1 MNTSTPLR
9 VLVCGTNF
17 GRFYAEAA
25 RRRPGYELA
34 GILSRGSSASRA
46 YAERLGVPHY
56 TDAGD
61 LPADIDAA
69 CVAVGSSISGGQ
81 GTELARALMDRGIHV
96 LQEHP
101 VHLTELTDNLRHAR
115 RRGVRYRVNTHYPHV
130 APVRGFIDA
139 ARRLVARQRPL
150 FVDAATPVHLMHP
163 LVDILGQAMGTLRP
177 WRFADPAPLP
187 AGTGPQPFRSL
198 HGVFAGVPL
207 TLRVH
212 HQLDPSDR
220 DNHALHWHRV
230 CIGTEGGVLTLADTH
245 GPVLWSPRLHIGRDA
260 DRRFVLDGPGTGRLG
275 FATTSVAGN
284 TGTFRTVF
292 SDLWPE
298 AIGNALDGL
307 REAVEQGDDALRTGQ
322 YDLAVCRVWTDLATR
337 LGPPEIVRPATPR
350 PLAVSDVFPA
360 PEQTRADTD
369 RPSAD
374 TDRPSAD
381 TDRSSAD
388 TDRSSADTDRSS
400 ADTDRSSADTDRS
413 SADTDR
419 PRADRDPAGAR
430 PGTGRPGEDSA
441 PAPSDTSSYTPSAE
455 FFDLVAAE
463 HTATASAP
471 AIAELLA
478 DADLSTG
485 PVVDIGAGT
494 GLVTEAV
501 ARARPDAEI
510 LACEP
515 AVGMRAVL
523 TSRVFSDPDLR
534 SRVTV
539 TADAAPDLDLPDRV
553 SVVLLCGVLG
563 HLDADGR
570 ARLWRRVNRRLAP
583 GGLVVVELMRF
594 EEPSTLPETRL
605 ATATAG
611 RHRYEWSFAGAPDE
625 AEDGVMRLHSTWRV
639 YRDDATEAEREV
651 HDSYRW
657 ATFGLKDVV
666 AESGMTARALPT
678 RPGAPPLAVLTR
690 APDAPDTAHEP
701 ALPKARTA
709 PDGPGTPRATT
720 PFVSTPTST
729 STSTSTSR
737 DG

>member
-1 MNTSTPLR
+1 MSASTPFR

-25 RRRPGYELA
+25 ARRPGYALA
-34 GILSRGSSASRA
+34 GILSRGSAASRA
-46 YAERLGVPHY
+46 YARSLGVPFFP
-56 TDAGD
+56 DVDD

-81 GTELARALMDRGIHV
+81 GTELAKALMDRGIHV

-101 VHLTELTDNLRHAR
+101 VHLTELTDNLKHAR
-115 RRGVRYRVNTHYPHV
+115 LRGVQYRLNTHYPHV
-130 APVRGFIDA
+130 APVRAFIGA
-139 ARRLVARQRPL
+139 ARRLVAQQRPL

-177 WRFADPAPLP
+177 WRFADPAPRP
-187 AGTGPQPFRSL
+187 AEIGPQPFRSL

-220 DNHALHWHRV
+220 DNHALHWHR
-230 CIGTEGGVLTLADTH
+230 IALGTEGGVLTLADTH
-245 GPVLWSPRLHIGRDA
+245 GPVLWSPRLHIGRDT

-275 FATTSVAGN
+275 LGTTAVVGDP
-284 TGTFRTVF
+284 GTFRTVF
-292 SDLWPE
+292 SDLWPQ
-298 AIGNALDGL
+298 AVGSALDGL
-307 REAVEQGDDALRTGQ
+307 REAVEQGGDALRTGQ
-322 YDLAVCRVWTDLATR
+322 YELAVCRIWTDLAAR

-350 PLAVSDVFPA
+350 PLAVSDVFPVW
-360 PEQTRADTD
+360 EQTRPDTN
-369 RPSAD
+369 RPRPD
-374 TDRPSAD
+374 TN
-381 TDRSSAD
+381 
-388 TDRSSADTDRSS
+388 
-400 ADTDRSSADTDRS
+400 
-413 SADTDR
+413 R
-419 PRADRDPAGAR
+419 PRADRNAAGALPGNGHSRSDAR
-430 PGTGRPGEDSA
+430 PGSGPGPVRGRGTTVPGPATYGSA
-441 PAPSDTSSYTPSAE
+441 GTASDPAPPRRADTAPGQAPSGPENPSPYTPSAE

-463 HTATASAP
+463 HTVTASAP
-471 AIAELLA
+471 AIAALLA

-485 PVVDIGAGT
+485 PVIDIGAGT

-501 ARARPDAEI
+501 ARTRPDAEI

-539 TADAAPDLDLPDRV
+539 TADAAPDLDLPDQV

-570 ARLWRRVNRRLAP
+570 ARLWRELLRRLAP
-583 GGLVVVELMRF
+583 GGFVVVELMQF
-594 EEPSTLPETRL
+594 EEPLTFPETRL

-611 RHRYEWSFAGAPDE
+611 RHRYEWSFGGAPDE
-625 AEDGVMRLHSTWRV
+625 TETGVMRLHSTWRV
-639 YRDDATEAEREV
+639 YRDGATQAEREV

-657 ATFGLKDVV
+657 APFGLKDVV
-666 AESGMTARALPT
+666 AESGMTARTLPT

-690 APDAPDTAHEP
+690 APDASNTTPEPGRPD
-701 ALPKARTA
+701 ARTA
-709 PDGPGTPRATT
+709 PVAADSPRTATPHASS
-720 PFVSTPTST
+720 STDS
-729 STSTSTSR
+729 
-737 DG
+737 

>member
-1 MNTSTPLR
+1 MTNPSTPFR

-25 RRRPGYELA
+25 HRRPGYAPA
-34 GILSRGSSASRA
+34 GILSRGSAASRA

-56 TDAGD
+56 THTDD

-69 CVAVGSSISGGQ
+69 CVAVGSAISGGG

-101 VHLTELTDNLRHAR
+101 VHLTELTDNLTHAR
-115 RRGVRYRVNTHYPHV
+115 RRGVQYRLNTHYPHV
-130 APVRGFIDA
+130 SPVRGFIDA
-139 ARRLVARQRPL
+139 ARRLVAQQRPL
-150 FVDAATPVHLMHP
+150 FVDAATPIHLMHP
-163 LVDILGQAMGTLRP
+163 LVDILGRAMGTLRP

-187 AGTGPQPFRSL
+187 AAVGPQPFRSL
-198 HGVFAGVPL
+198 HGMLAGVPL

-220 DNHALHWHRV
+220 DNHALHWHR
-230 CIGTEGGVLTLADTH
+230 ISLGTEGGVLTLADTH
-245 GPVLWSPRLHIGRDA
+245 GPVLWSPRLHVGRDA

-275 FATTSVAGN
+275 LGTTAVVGT

-292 SDLWPE
+292 TDLWPE
-298 AIGNALDGL
+298 AVGSALDGL
-307 REAVEQGDDALRTGQ
+307 REAVEQGGDALRTGQ
-322 YDLAVCRVWTDLATR
+322 YDLAVCRIWTDLAAR

-350 PLAVSDVFPA
+350 PLALSDVFPA
-360 PEQTRADTD
+360 AERARADTA
-369 RPSAD
+369 R
-374 TDRPSAD
+374 TDD
-381 TDRSSAD
+381 TDRSDAHRADD
-388 TDRSSADTDRSS
+388 TDRAPGPASAS
-400 ADTDRSSADTDRS
+400 
-413 SADTDR
+413 
-419 PRADRDPAGAR
+419 P
-430 PGTGRPGEDSA
+430 
-441 PAPSDTSSYTPSAE
+441 YTPSAE

-471 AIAELLA
+471 AVAALLA

-539 TADAAPDLDLPDRV
+539 SADAAPDLDLPDQV

-570 ARLWRRVNRRLAP
+570 ARLWRRLNRRLAP
-583 GGLVVVELMRF
+583 GGLVVVELMQF
-594 EEPSTLPETRL
+594 EEPSALPETRL

-611 RHRYEWSFAGAPDE
+611 RNRYEWSFGAAPDE
-625 AEDGVMRLHSTWRV
+625 TEDGVMRLHSTWRV
-639 YRDDATEAEREV
+639 YREDATEAEREV

-657 ATFGLKDVV
+657 EPFGLKDVV
-666 AESGMTARALPT
+666 AESGMTARTLPT

-690 APDAPDTAHEP
+690 APDAPD
-701 ALPKARTA
+701 A
-709 PDGPGTPRATT
+709 PDTRAPATT
-720 PFVSTPTST
+720 STH
-729 STSTSTSR
+729 
-737 DG
+737 D

>member
-1 MNTSTPLR
+1 MSEPTPLR

-17 GRFYAEAA
+17 GRFYAEAV
-25 RRRPGYELA
+25 RRRPGYTLA
-34 GILSRGSSASRA
+34 GILSRGSAASRA
-46 YAERLGVPHY
+46 YAESLGVPFH
-56 TDAGD
+56 TDVGD
-61 LPADIDAA
+61 LPDGIDAA
-69 CVAVGSSISGGQ
+69 CVAVSSSISGGR

-101 VHLTELTDNLRHAR
+101 VHLTELTGNLTHAR
-115 RRGVRYRVNTHYPHV
+115 RRGVQYRLNTHYPHV
-130 APVRGFIDA
+130 APVRAFVDA

-163 LVDILGQAMGTLRP
+163 LVDILGRATGTLRP

-187 AGTGPQPFRSL
+187 AGIGPQPFRSL

-220 DNHALHWHRV
+220 DNHALHWHR
-230 CIGTEGGVLTLADTH
+230 ISLGTEGGVLTLADTH

-260 DRRFVLDGPGTGRLG
+260 DRRFVLDGAGTGRLG
-275 FATTSVAGN
+275 LGTTAVIGN

-298 AIGNALDGL
+298 AIGTALDGL
-307 REAVEQGDDALRTGQ
+307 REAVAEGGDALRAGQ
-322 YDLAVCRVWTDLATR
+322 YDLAVCRIWTDLAAR

-360 PEQTRADTD
+360 PERSPRDTAPRSAPGAPTGGRATADPGPAAGPGHHPPEAPSPRPADT
-369 RPSAD
+369 
-374 TDRPSAD
+374 
-381 TDRSSAD
+381 
-388 TDRSSADTDRSS
+388 
-400 ADTDRSSADTDRS
+400 
-413 SADTDR
+413 
-419 PRADRDPAGAR
+419 
-430 PGTGRPGEDSA
+430 A
-441 PAPSDTSSYTPSAE
+441 PYSPSAE

-471 AIAELLA
+471 AVAALLA
-478 DADLSTG
+478 DADLSAG

-510 LACEP
+510 IACEP
-515 AVGMRAVL
+515 SVGMRAVL
-523 TSRVFSDPDLR
+523 TSRVFSDADLR
-534 SRVTV
+534 TRVTV
-539 TADAAPDLDLPDRV
+539 TADAAPDLDLPDRI

-563 HLDADGR
+563 HLDADAR
-570 ARLWRRVNRRLAP
+570 ARLWRRLNRRLAP
-583 GGLVVVELMRF
+583 GGLVVVELMQF
-594 EEPSTLPETRL
+594 ERPSTLPETRL

-611 RHRYEWSFAGAPDE
+611 RLRYEWSFAGAPDE
-625 AEDGVMRLHSTWRV
+625 TEDGVMRLRSTWRV
-639 YRDDATEAEREV
+639 YRDGAGQPEREV

-657 ATFGLKDVV
+657 TPFALADVV
-666 AESGMTARALPT
+666 AESGMTARTLPT

-690 APDAPDTAHEP
+690 TPDASEP
-701 ALPKARTA
+701 ATGPHLPPARTA
-709 PDGPGTPRATT
+709 PEARDTPRPTT
-720 PFVSTPTST
+720 AQISSSSTT
-729 STSTSTSR
+729 

>member
-1 MNTSTPLR
+1 MTNPSTPFR

-25 RRRPGYELA
+25 HRRPGYAPA
-34 GILSRGSSASRA
+34 GILSRGSAASRA

-56 TDAGD
+56 THTDD

-69 CVAVGSSISGGQ
+69 CVAVGSAISGGG

-101 VHLTELTDNLRHAR
+101 VHLTELTDNLTHAR
-115 RRGVRYRVNTHYPHV
+115 RRGVQYRLNTHYPHV
-130 APVRGFIDA
+130 SPVRGFIDA
-139 ARRLVARQRPL
+139 ARRLVAQQRPL
-150 FVDAATPVHLMHP
+150 FVDAATPIHLMHP
-163 LVDILGQAMGTLRP
+163 LVDILGRALGTLRP

-187 AGTGPQPFRSL
+187 AAVGPQPFRSL
-198 HGVFAGVPL
+198 HGMLAGVPL

-220 DNHALHWHRV
+220 DNHALHWHR
-230 CIGTEGGVLTLADTH
+230 ISLGTEGGVLTLADTH
-245 GPVLWSPRLHIGRDA
+245 GPVLWSPRLHVGRDA

-275 FATTSVAGN
+275 LGTTAVVGT

-292 SDLWPE
+292 TDLWPE
-298 AIGNALDGL
+298 AVGSALDGL
-307 REAVEQGDDALRTGQ
+307 REAVEQGGDALRTGQ
-322 YDLAVCRVWTDLATR
+322 YDLAVCRIWTDLAAR

-350 PLAVSDVFPA
+350 PLALSDVFPA
-360 PEQTRADTD
+360 AERARADTA
-369 RPSAD
+369 R
-374 TDRPSAD
+374 TDD
-381 TDRSSAD
+381 TDRSDAHRADD
-388 TDRSSADTDRSS
+388 TDRTSGPASAS
-400 ADTDRSSADTDRS
+400 
-413 SADTDR
+413 
-419 PRADRDPAGAR
+419 P
-430 PGTGRPGEDSA
+430 
-441 PAPSDTSSYTPSAE
+441 YTPSAE

-471 AIAELLA
+471 AVAALLA

-539 TADAAPDLDLPDRV
+539 SADAAPDLVLPDQV

-570 ARLWRRVNRRLAP
+570 ARLWRRLNRRLAP
-583 GGLVVVELMRF
+583 GGLVVVELMQF
-594 EEPSTLPETRL
+594 EEPSALPETRL

-611 RHRYEWSFAGAPDE
+611 RNRYEWSFGAAPDE
-625 AEDGVMRLHSTWRV
+625 TEDGVMRLHSTWRV
-639 YRDDATEAEREV
+639 YREDATEAEREV

-657 ATFGLKDVV
+657 EPFGLKDVV
-666 AESGMTARALPT
+666 AESGMTARTLPT

-690 APDAPDTAHEP
+690 APDAPD
-701 ALPKARTA
+701 A
-709 PDGPGTPRATT
+709 PDTRAPATT
-720 PFVSTPTST
+720 STHH
-729 STSTSTSR
+729 
-737 DG
+737 

>member
-1 MNTSTPLR
+1 MSASRPFR

-25 RRRPGYELA
+25 GRRPGYALA
-34 GILSRGSSASRA
+34 GILSRGSAASRR
-46 YAERLGVPHY
+46 YARSLGVPFY
-56 TDAGD
+56 PDVDD
-61 LPADIDAA
+61 LPAGIDAA
-69 CVAVGSSISGGQ
+69 CVAVSSSISGGQ

-101 VHLTELTDNLRHAR
+101 VHLTELTDNLTHAR
-115 RRGVRYRVNTHYPHV
+115 RRGVQYRLNTHYPHV
-130 APVRGFIDA
+130 APVRAFIGA
-139 ARRLVARQRPL
+139 ARRLVAQQRPL

-187 AGTGPQPFRSL
+187 AEIGPQPFRSL

-220 DNHALHWHRV
+220 DNHALHWHR
-230 CIGTEGGVLTLADTH
+230 ISLGTEGGVLTLADTH
-245 GPVLWSPRLHIGRDA
+245 GPVLWSPRLHIGRDT

-275 FATTSVAGN
+275 LGTTAVVGN
-284 TGTFRTVF
+284 AGTFRTVF

-298 AIGNALDGL
+298 AIGSALDDL
-307 REAVEQGDDALRTGQ
+307 REAVEHGRDALRAGQ
-322 YDLAVCRVWTDLATR
+322 YQLAVCRVWTDLAAR

-360 PEQTRADTD
+360 REETRTDTNRPRAGRNPAGALPGNGHSRPDARPGSGPGPVRGRMATAPGPATHGSADTASEPAPPRRADTA
-369 RPSAD
+369 PGQA
-374 TDRPSAD
+374 P
-381 TDRSSAD
+381 
-388 TDRSSADTDRSS
+388 
-400 ADTDRSSADTDRS
+400 
-413 SADTDR
+413 
-419 PRADRDPAGAR
+419 PGPAN
-430 PGTGRPGEDSA
+430 
-441 PAPSDTSSYTPSAE
+441 PAPYTPSAE
-455 FFDLVAAE
+455 FFDLVAAG
-463 HTATASAP
+463 HTATASGP
-471 AIAELLA
+471 AIAALLA
-478 DADLSTG
+478 DADLSHG

-515 AVGMRAVL
+515 AAGMRAVL

-534 SRVTV
+534 SRVTI
-539 TADAAPDLDLPDRV
+539 TADAAPDLDLPDQI

-563 HLDADGR
+563 HLDAAGR
-570 ARLWRRVNRRLAP
+570 ARLWRELTRRLAP
-583 GGLVVVELMRF
+583 GGLVVVELMQF
-594 EEPSTLPETRL
+594 AEPLTLPETRF

-611 RHRYEWSFAGAPDE
+611 RHRYEWSFGGAPDE
-625 AEDGVMRLHSTWRV
+625 TETGVMRLHSTWRV
-639 YRDDATEAEREV
+639 YRDGATRAEREV

-657 ATFGLKDVV
+657 APFGLKDVE
-666 AESGMTARALPT
+666 AESGLTARTLPT

-690 APDAPDTAHEP
+690 APDASDTTNGP
-701 ALPKARTA
+701 GPSDARTA
-709 PDGPGTPRATT
+709 PAAPRTATPL
-720 PFVSTPTST
+720 VSAST
-729 STSTSTSR
+729 DSEVPS
-737 DG
+737 

>member
-1 MNTSTPLR
+1 MTDTSATFR

-25 RRRPGYELA
+25 HRRPGYAPA
-34 GILSRGSSASRA
+34 GILSRGSAASRA

-56 TDAGD
+56 TDTD
-61 LPADIDAA
+61 HLPAGIDAA
-69 CVAVGSSISGGQ
+69 CVAVSSAISGGG

-101 VHLTELTDNLRHAR
+101 VHLTELTDNLTHAR
-115 RRGVRYRVNTHYPHV
+115 RRGVQYRLNTHYPHV

-139 ARRLVARQRPL
+139 ARRLVAQQRPL
-150 FVDAATPVHLMHP
+150 FVDAATPIHLMHP
-163 LVDILGQAMGTLRP
+163 LVDILGRAMGTLRP

-187 AGTGPQPFRSL
+187 AAVGPQPFRSL
-198 HGVFAGVPL
+198 HGMLAGVPL

-220 DNHALHWHRV
+220 DNHALHWHR
-230 CIGTEGGVLTLADTH
+230 ISLGTEGGVLTLADTH
-245 GPVLWSPRLHIGRDA
+245 GPVLWSPRLHVGRDT

-275 FATTSVAGN
+275 LGTTAVVGT

-292 SDLWPE
+292 TDLWPE
-298 AIGNALDGL
+298 AVGSALDGL
-307 REAVEQGDDALRTGQ
+307 REAVEQGGDALRTGQ
-322 YDLAVCRVWTDLATR
+322 YDLAVCRIWTDLAAR

-350 PLAVSDVFPA
+350 PLALSDVFPA
-360 PEQTRADTD
+360 PEQARAGTARTDAHRADD
-369 RPSAD
+369 
-374 TDRPSAD
+374 
-381 TDRSSAD
+381 
-388 TDRSSADTDRSS
+388 
-400 ADTDRSSADTDRS
+400 
-413 SADTDR
+413 
-419 PRADRDPAGAR
+419 
-430 PGTGRPGEDSA
+430 TGRTRGPASA
-441 PAPSDTSSYTPSAE
+441 SPYTPSAE

-471 AIAELLA
+471 AVAALLA
-478 DADLSTG
+478 DADLSNG

-539 TADAAPDLDLPDRV
+539 TADAAPDLDLPERV

-570 ARLWRRVNRRLAP
+570 ALLWRRLNRRLAP
-583 GGLVVVELMRF
+583 GGLVVVELMQF
-594 EEPSTLPETRL
+594 EEPLTLPEARL

-611 RHRYEWSFAGAPDE
+611 RHRYEWSFGAAPDE
-625 AEDGVMRLHSTWRV
+625 TEDGVMRLHSTWRV
-639 YRDDATEAEREV
+639 YREDATEAEREV

-657 ATFGLKDVV
+657 EPFGLKDVV
-666 AESGMTARALPT
+666 AESGMTARTLPT

-690 APDAPDTAHEP
+690 APDAPDTP
-701 ALPKARTA
+701 APATA
-709 PDGPGTPRATT
+709 
-720 PFVSTPTST
+720 STH
-729 STSTSTSR
+729 
-737 DG
+737 G

>member
-1 MNTSTPLR
+1 MNTSTPFR

-17 GRFYAEAA
+17 GRFYAEAVH
-25 RRRPGYELA
+25 RRPGYAPA
-34 GILSRGSSASRA
+34 GILSRGSAASRA
-46 YAERLGVPHY
+46 CAERLGVPHY
-56 TDAGD
+56 TDVAD
-61 LPADIDAA
+61 LPAGIDAA
-69 CVAVGSSISGGQ
+69 CVAVSSAISGGQ

-101 VHLTELTDNLRHAR
+101 VHLTELTDNLTHAR
-115 RRGVRYRVNTHYPHV
+115 RRGVQYRLNTHYPHV
-130 APVRGFIDA
+130 APVRDFVDA
-139 ARRLVARQRPL
+139 ARRLVAQQRPL

-163 LVDILGQAMGTLRP
+163 LVDVLGRAMGTLRP

-187 AGTGPQPFRSL
+187 ADIGPQPFRTL
-198 HGVFAGVPL
+198 HGMLAGVPL

-220 DNHALHWHRV
+220 DNHALHWHRIS
-230 CIGTEGGVLTLADTH
+230 IGTEGGVLTLADTH
-245 GPVLWSPRLHIGRDA
+245 GPVLWSPRLHVGRDA
-260 DRRFVLDGPGTGRLG
+260 DRRFVLDGPGTGHLG
-275 FATTSVAGN
+275 LGTTAVVGT

-298 AIGNALDGL
+298 AVGHALDGL
-307 REAVEQGDDALRTGQ
+307 RAAVEQGGDALRAGQ
-322 YDLAVCRVWTDLATR
+322 YDLAVCRIWTDLAAR
-337 LGPPEIVRPATPR
+337 LGPPDIVRPATPR

-360 PEQTRADTD
+360 PEGTRADTD
-369 RPSAD
+369 RVDTARINTHRTATDGADPDGAD
-374 TDRPSAD
+374 THRTATDGAD
-381 TDRSSAD
+381 AHRTRAPSSA
-388 TDRSSADTDRSS
+388 S
-400 ADTDRSSADTDRS
+400 
-413 SADTDR
+413 
-419 PRADRDPAGAR
+419 P
-430 PGTGRPGEDSA
+430 
-441 PAPSDTSSYTPSAE
+441 YTPSAE

-471 AIAELLA
+471 AVAALLA
-478 DADLSTG
+478 DADLSGG

-539 TADAAPDLDLPDRV
+539 TGDAAPDLELPDRV
-553 SVVLLCGVLG
+553 SAVLLCGVLG

-570 ARLWRRVNRRLAP
+570 ARLWRRLNRRLAP
-583 GGLVVVELMRF
+583 GGLVVVELMQF
-594 EEPSTLPETRL
+594 EEPLTLPETRL
-605 ATATAG
+605 ATTTAG
-611 RHRYEWSFAGAPDE
+611 RHRYEWSFGGAPDE
-625 AEDGVMRLHSTWRV
+625 TEDGVMRLHSTWRV

-657 ATFGLKDVV
+657 APFGLKEVV
-666 AESGMTARALPT
+666 AESGMTARTLPT

-690 APDAPDTAHEP
+690 APDAPNTP
-701 ALPKARTA
+701 AP
-709 PDGPGTPRATT
+709 
-720 PFVSTPTST
+720 VST
-729 STSTSTSR
+729 STH
-737 DG
+737 G

>member
-1 MNTSTPLR
+1 MTDTSAPFR

-25 RRRPGYELA
+25 HRRPGYAPA
-34 GILSRGSSASRA
+34 GILSRGSAASRA

-56 TDAGD
+56 TDIDD

-69 CVAVGSSISGGQ
+69 CVAVSSAISGGG

-101 VHLTELTDNLRHAR
+101 LHLTELTDNLTHAR
-115 RRGVRYRVNTHYPHV
+115 RRGVQYRLNTHYPHV
-130 APVRGFIDA
+130 SPVRGFIDA
-139 ARRLVARQRPL
+139 ARRLVAQQRPL
-150 FVDAATPVHLMHP
+150 FVDAATPIHLMHP
-163 LVDILGQAMGTLRP
+163 LVDILGRAMGTLRP

-187 AGTGPQPFRSL
+187 AAVGPQPFRSL
-198 HGVFAGVPL
+198 HGMLAGVPL

-220 DNHALHWHRV
+220 DNHALHWHR
-230 CIGTEGGVLTLADTH
+230 ISLGTEGGVLTLADTH
-245 GPVLWSPRLHIGRDA
+245 GPVLWSPRLHVGRDT

-275 FATTSVAGN
+275 LGTTAVVGT

-292 SDLWPE
+292 TDLWPE
-298 AIGNALDGL
+298 AVGSALDGL
-307 REAVEQGDDALRTGQ
+307 REAVEQGGDALRTGQ
-322 YDLAVCRVWTDLATR
+322 YDLAVCRIWTDLAAR

-350 PLAVSDVFPA
+350 PLALSDVFPA
-360 PEQTRADTD
+360 PEQARTDTARTDAHRTDHTDRTDAHRSDDTD
-369 RPSAD
+369 RTPG
-374 TDRPSAD
+374 
-381 TDRSSAD
+381 
-388 TDRSSADTDRSS
+388 
-400 ADTDRSSADTDRS
+400 
-413 SADTDR
+413 
-419 PRADRDPAGAR
+419 PAGAS
-430 PGTGRPGEDSA
+430 P
-441 PAPSDTSSYTPSAE
+441 YTPSAE

-471 AIAELLA
+471 AVAALLA

-515 AVGMRAVL
+515 AAGMRAVL

-539 TADAAPDLDLPDRV
+539 TADAAPDLDLPDQV

-563 HLDADGR
+563 HLDAAGR
-570 ARLWRRVNRRLAP
+570 ALLWQRLNRRLAP
-583 GGLVVVELMRF
+583 GGLVVVELMQF
-594 EEPSTLPETRL
+594 EEPLTLPETRL

-611 RHRYEWSFAGAPDE
+611 RHRYEWSFGAAPDE
-625 AEDGVMRLHSTWRV
+625 TEDGVMRLHSTWRV
-639 YRDDATEAEREV
+639 YREDATEAEREV

-657 ATFGLKDVV
+657 EPFGLKDVV
-666 AESGMTARALPT
+666 AESGMTARPLPT

-690 APDAPDTAHEP
+690 APDAPD
-701 ALPKARTA
+701 AL
-709 PDGPGTPRATT
+709 DGPDTPAPATT
-720 PFVSTPTST
+720 STH
-729 STSTSTSR
+729 
-737 DG
+737 G

>member
-1 MNTSTPLR
+1 MNTSTPFG

-25 RRRPGYELA
+25 HRRPGYAPA
-34 GILSRGSSASRA
+34 GILSRGSAASRA
-46 YAERLGVPHY
+46 CAERLGVPHY
-56 TDAGD
+56 TDVDD
-61 LPADIDAA
+61 LPAGIDAA
-69 CVAVGSSISGGQ
+69 CVAVSSAISGGQ

-101 VHLTELTDNLRHAR
+101 VHLTELTDNLTHAR
-115 RRGVRYRVNTHYPHV
+115 RRGVQYRLNTHYPHV
-130 APVRGFIDA
+130 APVRDFVEA
-139 ARRLVARQRPL
+139 ARRLVAQQRPL

-163 LVDILGQAMGTLRP
+163 LIDILGRAMGTLRP

-187 AGTGPQPFRSL
+187 ADIGPQPFRSL
-198 HGVFAGVPL
+198 HGMLAGVPL

-220 DNHALHWHRV
+220 DNHALHWHRIS
-230 CIGTEGGVLTLADTH
+230 IGTEGGVLTLADTH
-245 GPVLWSPRLHIGRDA
+245 GPVLWSPRLHVGRDA

-275 FATTSVAGN
+275 LGTTAVVGT

-298 AIGNALDGL
+298 AVGHALDGL
-307 REAVEQGDDALRTGQ
+307 RAAVEQGGDALRTGQ
-322 YDLAVCRVWTDLATR
+322 YDLAVCRIWTDLAAR
-337 LGPPEIVRPATPR
+337 LGPPDIVRPATPR

-360 PEQTRADTD
+360 PDPARTDPARTDVHRIDPEDGAGPHRAQV
-369 RPSAD
+369 P
-374 TDRPSAD
+374 
-381 TDRSSAD
+381 SSA
-388 TDRSSADTDRSS
+388 S
-400 ADTDRSSADTDRS
+400 
-413 SADTDR
+413 
-419 PRADRDPAGAR
+419 P
-430 PGTGRPGEDSA
+430 
-441 PAPSDTSSYTPSAE
+441 YTPSAE
-455 FFDLVAAE
+455 FFDLVAAG

-471 AIAELLA
+471 AVAELLA
-478 DADLSTG
+478 DADLSGG

-534 SRVTV
+534 ARVTV
-539 TADAAPDLDLPDRV
+539 TADAAPDLELPDRV
-553 SVVLLCGVLG
+553 SAVLLCGVLG
-563 HLDADGR
+563 HLDAAGR
-570 ARLWRRVNRRLAP
+570 ARLWRRLNRRLAP
-583 GGLVVVELMRF
+583 GGLVVVELMQF
-594 EEPSTLPETRL
+594 EEPLTLPETRL

-611 RHRYEWSFAGAPDE
+611 RHRYEWSFGGAPDE
-625 AEDGVMRLHSTWRV
+625 TEDGVMRLHSTWRV
-639 YRDDATEAEREV
+639 YRDDATEAAREV

-657 ATFGLKDVV
+657 APFGLKDVA

-690 APDAPDTAHEP
+690 APD
-701 ALPKARTA
+701 
-709 PDGPGTPRATT
+709 TPNT
-720 PFVSTPTST
+720 PVPVSTPTH
-729 STSTSTSR
+729 
-737 DG
+737 G

>member
-1 MNTSTPLR
+1 MTNPSTPFR

-25 RRRPGYELA
+25 HRRPGYAPA
-34 GILSRGSSASRA
+34 GILSRGSAASRA

-56 TDAGD
+56 THTDD

-69 CVAVGSSISGGQ
+69 CVAVGSAISGGG

-101 VHLTELTDNLRHAR
+101 VHLTELTDNLTHAR
-115 RRGVRYRVNTHYPHV
+115 RRGVQYRLNTHYPHV
-130 APVRGFIDA
+130 SPVRGFIDA
-139 ARRLVARQRPL
+139 ARRLVAQQRPL
-150 FVDAATPVHLMHP
+150 FVDAATPIHLMHP
-163 LVDILGQAMGTLRP
+163 LVDILGRAMGTLRP

-187 AGTGPQPFRSL
+187 AAVGPQPFRSL
-198 HGVFAGVPL
+198 HGMLAGVPL

-220 DNHALHWHRV
+220 DNHALHWHR
-230 CIGTEGGVLTLADTH
+230 ISLGTEGGVLTLADTH
-245 GPVLWSPRLHIGRDA
+245 GPVLWSPRLHVGRDA

-275 FATTSVAGN
+275 LGTTAVVGT

-292 SDLWPE
+292 TDLWPE
-298 AIGNALDGL
+298 AVGSALDGL
-307 REAVEQGDDALRTGQ
+307 REAVEQGGDALRTGQ
-322 YDLAVCRVWTDLATR
+322 YDLAVCRIWTDLAAR

-350 PLAVSDVFPA
+350 PLALSDVFPA
-360 PEQTRADTD
+360 AERARADTA
-369 RPSAD
+369 R
-374 TDRPSAD
+374 TDD
-381 TDRSSAD
+381 TDRSDAHRADD
-388 TDRSSADTDRSS
+388 TDRASGPASAS
-400 ADTDRSSADTDRS
+400 
-413 SADTDR
+413 
-419 PRADRDPAGAR
+419 P
-430 PGTGRPGEDSA
+430 
-441 PAPSDTSSYTPSAE
+441 YTPSAE

-471 AIAELLA
+471 AVAALLA

-539 TADAAPDLDLPDRV
+539 SADAAPDLDLPDQV

-570 ARLWRRVNRRLAP
+570 ARLWRRLNRRLAP
-583 GGLVVVELMRF
+583 GGLVVVELMQF
-594 EEPSTLPETRL
+594 EEPSALPETRL

-611 RHRYEWSFAGAPDE
+611 RNRYEWSFGAAPDE
-625 AEDGVMRLHSTWRV
+625 TEDGVMRLHSTWRV
-639 YRDDATEAEREV
+639 YREDATEAEREV

-657 ATFGLKDVV
+657 EPFGLKDVV
-666 AESGMTARALPT
+666 AESGMTTRPLPT

-690 APDAPDTAHEP
+690 APDAPDTP
-701 ALPKARTA
+701 AP
-709 PDGPGTPRATT
+709 ATT
-720 PFVSTPTST
+720 STH
-729 STSTSTSR
+729 
-737 DG
+737 D

>member
-1 MNTSTPLR
+1 MSEPTPLR

-17 GRFYAEAA
+17 GRFYAEAV
-25 RRRPGYELA
+25 RRRPGYTLA
-34 GILSRGSSASRA
+34 GILSRGSAASRA
-46 YAERLGVPHY
+46 YAESLGVPFH
-56 TDAGD
+56 TDVGD
-61 LPADIDAA
+61 LPDGIDAA
-69 CVAVGSSISGGQ
+69 CVAVGSSISGDR

-101 VHLTELTDNLRHAR
+101 VHLTELTGNLTHAR
-115 RRGVRYRVNTHYPHV
+115 RRGVQYRLNTHYPHV
-130 APVRGFIDA
+130 APVRAFVDA

-163 LVDILGQAMGTLRP
+163 LVDILGRATGTLRP

-187 AGTGPQPFRSL
+187 AGIGPQPFRSL

-220 DNHALHWHRV
+220 DNHALHWHR
-230 CIGTEGGVLTLADTH
+230 ISLGTEGGVLTLADTH

-260 DRRFVLDGPGTGRLG
+260 DRRFVLDGAGTGRLG
-275 FATTSVAGN
+275 LGTTAVIGN

-298 AIGNALDGL
+298 AIGTALDGL
-307 REAVEQGDDALRTGQ
+307 REAVAEGGDALRAGQ
-322 YDLAVCRVWTDLATR
+322 YDLAVCRIWTDLAAR

-360 PEQTRADTD
+360 PERSPRDTAPRPGPDTPTGGRATADPGPAAGPGRPPAEAPSPRPADT
-369 RPSAD
+369 
-374 TDRPSAD
+374 
-381 TDRSSAD
+381 
-388 TDRSSADTDRSS
+388 
-400 ADTDRSSADTDRS
+400 
-413 SADTDR
+413 
-419 PRADRDPAGAR
+419 
-430 PGTGRPGEDSA
+430 A
-441 PAPSDTSSYTPSAE
+441 PYSPSAE

-463 HTATASAP
+463 HTATASVP
-471 AIAELLA
+471 AVAALLA
-478 DADLSTG
+478 DADLSAG

-510 LACEP
+510 IACEP
-515 AVGMRAVL
+515 SVGMRAVL
-523 TSRVFSDPDLR
+523 TSRVFSDADLR
-534 SRVTV
+534 TRVTV
-539 TADAAPDLDLPDRV
+539 TADAAPDLDLPDRI

-563 HLDADGR
+563 HLDADAR
-570 ARLWRRVNRRLAP
+570 ARLWRRLNRRLAP
-583 GGLVVVELMRF
+583 GGLVVVELMQF
-594 EEPSTLPETRL
+594 ERPSTLPETRL

-625 AEDGVMRLHSTWRV
+625 TEDGVMRLRSTWRV
-639 YRDDATEAEREV
+639 YRDGAGQPEREV

-657 ATFGLKDVV
+657 TPFAPADVV
-666 AESGMTARALPT
+666 AESGMTARTLPT

-690 APDAPDTAHEP
+690 TPDASEP
-701 ALPKARTA
+701 ATGPHLPPARTA
-709 PDGPGTPRATT
+709 PEARDTPRPTT
-720 PFVSTPTST
+720 AQISSSSSTT
-729 STSTSTSR
+729 

>member
-1 MNTSTPLR
+1 MNTSTPFR

-25 RRRPGYELA
+25 HRRPGYAPA
-34 GILSRGSSASRA
+34 GILSRGSAASRA
-46 YAERLGVPHY
+46 CAERLGVPHY
-56 TDAGD
+56 TDVDD
-61 LPADIDAA
+61 LPAGIDAA
-69 CVAVGSSISGGQ
+69 CVAVSSAISGGQ

-101 VHLTELTDNLRHAR
+101 VHLTELTGNLTHAR
-115 RRGVRYRVNTHYPHV
+115 RRGVQYRLNTHYPHV
-130 APVRGFIDA
+130 APVRDFIDA
-139 ARRLVARQRPL
+139 ARRLVAQQRPL

-163 LVDILGQAMGTLRP
+163 LVDILGRAMGTLRP

-187 AGTGPQPFRSL
+187 ADIGPQPFRSL
-198 HGVFAGVPL
+198 HGMLAGVPL

-220 DNHALHWHRV
+220 DNHALHWHRIS
-230 CIGTEGGVLTLADTH
+230 IGTEGGVLTLADTH
-245 GPVLWSPRLHIGRDA
+245 GPVLWSPRLHVGRDT

-275 FATTSVAGN
+275 LGTTAVVGT

-292 SDLWPE
+292 SDLWPD
-298 AIGNALDGL
+298 AVGRALDGL
-307 REAVEQGDDALRTGQ
+307 CAAVAQGGDALRAGQ
-322 YDLAVCRVWTDLATR
+322 YDLAVCRIWTDLAAR
-337 LGPPEIVRPATPR
+337 LGPPDIVRPATPR

-360 PEQTRADTD
+360 PERARADARRTGTD
-369 RPSAD
+369 GAD
-374 TDRPSAD
+374 PDGAD
-381 TDRSSAD
+381 MGGADPDGALRDGADAHRAAAPSSA
-388 TDRSSADTDRSS
+388 S
-400 ADTDRSSADTDRS
+400 
-413 SADTDR
+413 
-419 PRADRDPAGAR
+419 P
-430 PGTGRPGEDSA
+430 
-441 PAPSDTSSYTPSAE
+441 YTPSAE

-471 AIAELLA
+471 AVAALLA
-478 DADLSTG
+478 DADLSGG

-515 AVGMRAVL
+515 ATGMRAVL

-539 TADAAPDLDLPDRV
+539 TPDAAPDLDLPDRV
-553 SVVLLCGVLG
+553 SAVLLCGVLG

-570 ARLWRRVNRRLAP
+570 ARLWRRLNRRLAP
-583 GGLVVVELMRF
+583 GGLVVVELMQF
-594 EEPSTLPETRL
+594 EEPLTLPETRL

-611 RHRYEWSFAGAPDE
+611 RQRYEWSFGGAPDE
-625 AEDGVMRLHSTWRV
+625 TEDGVMRLHSTWRV
-639 YRDDATEAEREV
+639 YRDDSIEAEREV

-657 ATFGLKDVV
+657 APFGVKEVA

-690 APDAPDTAHEP
+690 APDAP
-701 ALPKARTA
+701 
-709 PDGPGTPRATT
+709 TT
-720 PFVSTPTST
+720 PVPVST
-729 STSTSTSR
+729 STH
-737 DG
+737 G

>member
-1 MNTSTPLR
+1 MSEPTPLR

-17 GRFYAEAA
+17 GRFYAEAV
-25 RRRPGYELA
+25 RRRPGYTLA
-34 GILSRGSSASRA
+34 GILSRGSAASRA
-46 YAERLGVPHY
+46 YAESLGVPFH
-56 TDAGD
+56 TDVGD
-61 LPADIDAA
+61 LPDGIDAA
-69 CVAVGSSISGGQ
+69 CVAVGSSISGGR

-101 VHLTELTDNLRHAR
+101 VHLTELTGNLTHAR
-115 RRGVRYRVNTHYPHV
+115 RRGVQYRLNTHYPHV
-130 APVRGFIDA
+130 APVRAFVDA

-163 LVDILGQAMGTLRP
+163 LVDILGRATGTLRP

-187 AGTGPQPFRSL
+187 AGIGPQPFRSL

-220 DNHALHWHRV
+220 DNHALHWHR
-230 CIGTEGGVLTLADTH
+230 ISLGTEGGVLTLADTH

-260 DRRFVLDGPGTGRLG
+260 DRRFVLDGAGTGRLG
-275 FATTSVAGN
+275 LGTTAVIGN

-298 AIGNALDGL
+298 AIGTALDGL
-307 REAVEQGDDALRTGQ
+307 REAVAQGGDALRAGQ
-322 YDLAVCRVWTDLATR
+322 YELAVCRIWTDLAAR

-360 PEQTRADTD
+360 PIGDVERMPAGDVFRAPERSPRDTVPRPGPDAPTEGHGAAGPGHPPVEAPSPRPADTAPYS
-369 RPSAD
+369 PSAQ
-374 TDRPSAD
+374 
-381 TDRSSAD
+381 
-388 TDRSSADTDRSS
+388 
-400 ADTDRSSADTDRS
+400 
-413 SADTDR
+413 
-419 PRADRDPAGAR
+419 
-430 PGTGRPGEDSA
+430 
-441 PAPSDTSSYTPSAE
+441 

-463 HTATASAP
+463 HTATASVP
-471 AIAELLA
+471 AVAALLA
-478 DADLSTG
+478 DADLSAG

-510 LACEP
+510 IACEP
-515 AVGMRAVL
+515 SVGMRAVL
-523 TSRVFSDPDLR
+523 TSRVFSDADLR
-534 SRVTV
+534 TRVTV
-539 TADAAPDLDLPDRV
+539 TADAAPDLDLPDRI

-563 HLDADGR
+563 HLDADAR
-570 ARLWRRVNRRLAP
+570 AGLWRRLNRRLAP
-583 GGLVVVELMRF
+583 GGLVVVELMQF
-594 EEPSTLPETRL
+594 ERPSTLPETRL

-625 AEDGVMRLHSTWRV
+625 TEDGVMRLRSTWRV
-639 YRDDATEAEREV
+639 YRDGAGQPEREV

-657 ATFGLKDVV
+657 TPFALADVV
-666 AESGMTARALPT
+666 AESGMTARTLPT

-690 APDAPDTAHEP
+690 TPDASQTDASEPDASEPDASQPDASEPRRTAAGIVPEAPDTP
-701 ALPKARTA
+701 RPITARISSSFSTT
-709 PDGPGTPRATT
+709 DG
-720 PFVSTPTST
+720 
-729 STSTSTSR
+729 
-737 DG
+737 

>member
-1 MNTSTPLR
+1 MNTSTPFR

-25 RRRPGYELA
+25 RRRPGYALA
-34 GILSRGSSASRA
+34 GVLSRGSAASRA
-46 YAERLGVPHY
+46 YAERIGVPHY
-56 TDAGD
+56 ADVDA

-69 CVAVGSSISGGQ
+69 CVAVGSSISGGR

-115 RRGVRYRVNTHYPHV
+115 RRGVQYRLNTHYPHV
-130 APVRGFIDA
+130 APVRDFIDA
-139 ARRLVARQRPL
+139 ARRLAARQRPL

-163 LVDILGQAMGTLRP
+163 LVDILGRAMGTLRP

-187 AGTGPQPFRSL
+187 ADIGPQPFRSL
-198 HGVFAGVPL
+198 HGVFAGAPL

-212 HQLDPSDR
+212 HQLDPADR
-220 DNHALHWHRV
+220 DNHALHWHR
-230 CIGTEGGVLTLADTH
+230 ISLGTEGGVLTLADTH

-275 FATTSVAGN
+275 LGTTAVVGS

-298 AIGNALDGL
+298 AIGSALDGL
-307 REAVEQGDDALRTGQ
+307 REAVADGGDPLRAGQ
-322 YDLAVCRVWTDLATR
+322 YDLAVCRIWTDLAAR

-350 PLAVSDVFPA
+350 PLAVSDVFPV
-360 PEQTRADTD
+360 PERI
-369 RPSAD
+369 RPGRD
-374 TDRPSAD
+374 
-381 TDRSSAD
+381 
-388 TDRSSADTDRSS
+388 
-400 ADTDRSSADTDRS
+400 
-413 SADTDR
+413 
-419 PRADRDPAGAR
+419 RADRDRPGTDRPDRDRPGTDRPDMHRPGTHDPGTHGPGTHRAGSDPTPAGAGA
-430 PGTGRPGEDSA
+430 PPA
-441 PAPSDTSSYTPSAE
+441 PADTSPYTPSAE

-471 AIAELLA
+471 AIAALLA

-494 GLVTEAV
+494 GLLTEAV

-539 TADAAPDLDLPDRV
+539 TADAAPDLDLPDRI
-553 SVVLLCGVLG
+553 SVALLCGVLG

-570 ARLWRRVNRRLAP
+570 ARLWRRLNRRLAP
-583 GGLVVVELMRF
+583 GGFVVVELMQF
-594 EEPSTLPETRL
+594 EEVSTLPETRL

-611 RHRYEWSFAGAPDE
+611 RHRYEWSFAAAPDE
-625 AEDGVMRLHSTWRV
+625 ARDGAMRLHSTWRV
-639 YRDDATEAEREV
+639 YRDDATQPERAV

-657 ATFGLKDVV
+657 LPFGLKDVV
-666 AESGMTARALPT
+666 AESGMTARTLPT
-678 RPGAPPLAVLTR
+678 RPGAPPLAVLIR
-690 APDAPDTAHEP
+690 AADAPDPAKGP
-701 ALPKARTA
+701 ALPKARTGS
-709 PDGPGTPRATT
+709 DGPGTPSAPTL
-720 PFVSTPTST
+720 FVSTT
-729 STSTSTSR
+729 

>member
-1 MNTSTPLR
+1 MTTTSAPFR

-25 RRRPGYELA
+25 HRRPGYALA
-34 GILSRGSSASRA
+34 GILSRGSAASRA

-56 TDAGD
+56 TDTD
-61 LPADIDAA
+61 HLPAGIDAA
-69 CVAVGSSISGGQ
+69 CVAVSSAISGGG

-101 VHLTELTDNLRHAR
+101 VHLTELTDNLTHAR
-115 RRGVRYRVNTHYPHV
+115 RRGVQYRLNTHYPRV
-130 APVRGFIDA
+130 SPVRGFVDA
-139 ARRLVARQRPL
+139 ARRLVAQQRPL
-150 FVDAATPVHLMHP
+150 FVDAATPIHLMHP
-163 LVDILGQAMGTLRP
+163 LVDILGRAMGTLRP

-187 AGTGPQPFRSL
+187 AAVGPQPFRSL
-198 HGVFAGVPL
+198 HGMLAGVPL

-220 DNHALHWHRV
+220 DNHALHWHR
-230 CIGTEGGVLTLADTH
+230 ISLGTEGGVLTLADTH
-245 GPVLWSPRLHIGRDA
+245 GPVLWSPRLHVGRDT
-260 DRRFVLDGPGTGRLG
+260 DRRLVLDGPGTGRLG
-275 FATTSVAGN
+275 LGTTAVVGT

-292 SDLWPE
+292 TDLWPE
-298 AIGNALDGL
+298 AVGSALDAL
-307 REAVEQGDDALRTGQ
+307 REAVAQGGDALRTGQ
-322 YDLAVCRVWTDLATR
+322 YDLAVCRIWTDLAAR

-350 PLAVSDVFPA
+350 PLALSDVFPA
-360 PEQTRADTD
+360 PEQARADTARVD
-369 RPSAD
+369 TARTDAQRSD
-374 TDRPSAD
+374 GTDRAD
-381 TDRSSAD
+381 D
-388 TDRSSADTDRSS
+388 
-400 ADTDRSSADTDRS
+400 
-413 SADTDR
+413 
-419 PRADRDPAGAR
+419 
-430 PGTGRPGEDSA
+430 TGRTRGPASA
-441 PAPSDTSSYTPSAE
+441 SPYTPSAE

-471 AIAELLA
+471 AVAALLA

-539 TADAAPDLDLPDRV
+539 TADAAPDLDLPDQV

-563 HLDADGR
+563 HLDAAGR
-570 ARLWRRVNRRLAP
+570 ARLWRRLNRRLAP
-583 GGLVVVELMRF
+583 GGLVVVELMQF
-594 EEPSTLPETRL
+594 EEPLTLPEARL

-611 RHRYEWSFAGAPDE
+611 RHRYEWSFGAAPDE
-625 AEDGVMRLHSTWRV
+625 TEDGVMRLHSTWRV
-639 YRDDATEAEREV
+639 YREDATEAEREV

-657 ATFGLKDVV
+657 EPFGLKDVV
-666 AESGMTARALPT
+666 AESGMTARTLPT

-690 APDAPDTAHEP
+690 APDAPDTP
-701 ALPKARTA
+701 AP
-709 PDGPGTPRATT
+709 ATT
-720 PFVSTPTST
+720 STH
-729 STSTSTSR
+729 
-737 DG
+737 G

>member
-25 RRRPGYELA
+25 HRRPGYELA
-34 GILSRGSSASRA
+34 GILSRGSAASRA

-56 TDAGD
+56 ADVDD
-61 LPADIDAA
+61 LPAGIDAA
-69 CVAVGSSISGGQ
+69 CVAVSSSISGGR
-81 GTELARALMDRGIHV
+81 GTEVARALMDRGIHV

-101 VHLTELTDNLRHAR
+101 VHLTELTDNLGHAR
-115 RRGVRYRVNTHYPHV
+115 RRGVQYRLNTHYPHV
-130 APVRGFIDA
+130 APVRDFVDA

-163 LVDILGQAMGTLRP
+163 LVDILGRAMGTLRP

-212 HQLDPSDR
+212 HQLDPADR

-230 CIGTEGGVLTLADTH
+230 SIGTEGGVLTLADTH

-275 FATTSVAGN
+275 LATTSVVGN

-298 AIGNALDGL
+298 AVGSALDGL
-307 REAVEQGDDALRTGQ
+307 REAVEQGGDALRTGQ
-322 YDLAVCRVWTDLATR
+322 YDLAVCRIWTDLAAR

-360 PEQTRADTD
+360 PEQTRGDTD
-369 RPSAD
+369 QARSDADQSRTDEDRVRVERPPAGGRTGTEHSGADSPSA
-374 TDRPSAD
+374 PSHA
-381 TDRSSAD
+381 SPYS
-388 TDRSSADTDRSS
+388 
-400 ADTDRSSADTDRS
+400 
-413 SADTDR
+413 
-419 PRADRDPAGAR
+419 
-430 PGTGRPGEDSA
+430 
-441 PAPSDTSSYTPSAE
+441 PSAE

-471 AIAELLA
+471 AIAALLA

-539 TADAAPDLDLPDRV
+539 TADSAPDLDLPDRV
-553 SVVLLCGVLG
+553 GVVLLCGVLG
-563 HLDADGR
+563 HLDADER
-570 ARLWRRVNRRLAP
+570 ARLWRRVKQRLAP
-583 GGLVVVELMRF
+583 GGLVVVELMQF
-594 EEPSTLPETRL
+594 EEPLTLSETRL

-625 AEDGVMRLHSTWRV
+625 TEDGVMRLHSTWRV
-639 YRDDATEAEREV
+639 YRDDATRAEREV

-657 ATFGLKDVV
+657 VPFGLKDVA
-666 AESGMTARALPT
+666 AESGMTARALST

-690 APDAPDTAHEP
+690 APDAPDTAREP

-709 PDGPGTPRATT
+709 PDGPGTQRATT
-720 PFVSTPTST
+720 PFVSSSSTTATSTPAST
-729 STSTSTSR
+729 STST

>member
-1 MNTSTPLR
+1 MNTTSTPFR

-25 RRRPGYELA
+25 HRRPGYALA
-34 GILSRGSSASRA
+34 GILSRGSAASRA
-46 YAERLGVPHY
+46 YADRLGVPHY
-56 TDAGD
+56 TDADD

-69 CVAVGSSISGGQ
+69 CVAVSSAISGGG

-101 VHLTELTDNLRHAR
+101 VHLTELTDNLTHAR
-115 RRGVRYRVNTHYPHV
+115 RRGVQYRLNTHYPHV
-130 APVRGFIDA
+130 SPVRDFVDA
-139 ARRLVARQRPL
+139 ARRLVAQQRPL
-150 FVDAATPVHLMHP
+150 FVDAATPIHLMHP
-163 LVDILGQAMGTLRP
+163 LVDILGRAMGTLRP

-187 AGTGPQPFRSL
+187 AAVGPQPFRSL
-198 HGVFAGVPL
+198 HGMLAGVPL

-220 DNHALHWHRV
+220 DNHALHWHR
-230 CIGTEGGVLTLADTH
+230 ISLGTEGGVLTLADTH
-245 GPVLWSPRLHIGRDA
+245 GPVLWSPRLHVGRDA
-260 DRRFVLDGPGTGRLG
+260 DRRLVLDGPGTGRLG
-275 FATTSVAGN
+275 LGTTAVVGT

-292 SDLWPE
+292 SHLWPE
-298 AIGNALDGL
+298 AVGRALDGL
-307 REAVEQGDDALRTGQ
+307 REAVEQGGDALRTGQ
-322 YDLAVCRVWTDLATR
+322 YDLAVCRIWTDLAAR

-360 PEQTRADTD
+360 PEQTRADPPRTD
-369 RPSAD
+369 AHRADD
-374 TDRPSAD
+374 TDRR
-381 TDRSSAD
+381 TRG
-388 TDRSSADTDRSS
+388 
-400 ADTDRSSADTDRS
+400 
-413 SADTDR
+413 
-419 PRADRDPAGAR
+419 PAHAS
-430 PGTGRPGEDSA
+430 P
-441 PAPSDTSSYTPSAE
+441 YTPSAE

-471 AIAELLA
+471 AVAALLA

-539 TADAAPDLDLPDRV
+539 TADAAPDLDLPERV

-570 ARLWRRVNRRLAP
+570 ALLWRRLNRRLAP
-583 GGLVVVELMRF
+583 GGLVVVELMQF
-594 EEPSTLPETRL
+594 EEPLTLPEARL

-611 RHRYEWSFAGAPDE
+611 RHRYEWSFGGAPDE
-625 AEDGVMRLHSTWRV
+625 TEDGVMRLHSTWRV
-639 YRDDATEAEREV
+639 YREDATEAEREV

-657 ATFGLKDVV
+657 EPFGLKDVV
-666 AESGMTARALPT
+666 AESGMAARTLPT

-690 APDAPDTAHEP
+690 APDAANSPVP
-701 ALPKARTA
+701 
-709 PDGPGTPRATT
+709 
-720 PFVSTPTST
+720 VST
-729 STSTSTSR
+729 STH
-737 DG
+737 G